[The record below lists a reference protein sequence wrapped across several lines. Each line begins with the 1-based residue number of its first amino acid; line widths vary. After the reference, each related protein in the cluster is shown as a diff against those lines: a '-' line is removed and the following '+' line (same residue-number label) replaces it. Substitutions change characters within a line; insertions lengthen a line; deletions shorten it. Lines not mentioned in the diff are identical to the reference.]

1 MTGSQRLKTNCDCG
15 YLLTLVVLVCIVTS
29 FMRYDPSKYETV
41 DARLKRLFVTNPK
54 ASIHTEIVWNDAD
67 FNKVC
72 FKASL
77 MEQGEV
83 IATGFAMDWKSK
95 DKGATTTNW
104 VETSETSAI
113 GRAIANSKYQDKN
126 AERPSRQEMEI
137 AATRNTVATPTPVQQ
152 VAAPAPAPAPAK
164 NIPSVKDRLLSV
176 VGENALAV
184 NKFLLGRGQIKNG
197 QTFLDVGDGYAKS
210 IVEYPAKFLALA
222 TATSE
227 NK

>member
-1 MTGSQRLKTNCDCG
+1 
-15 YLLTLVVLVCIVTS
+15 
-29 FMRYDPSKYETV
+29 MRYDPSKYETV
-41 DARLKRLFVTNPK
+41 DARLKRLFITNPK
-54 ASIHTEIVWNDAD
+54 VSIHTEIVWNDAD

-113 GRAIANSKYQDKN
+113 GRAIANSKYQDKS

-137 AATRNTVATPTPVQQ
+137 AANRDTVASPVAQ
-152 VAAPAPAPAPAK
+152 VSASAQPPYTAPAAKPAPAQVPTIK
-164 NIPSVKDRLLSV
+164 ERLLSV
-176 VGENALAV
+176 VGKNEVAV
-184 NKFLLGRGQIKNG
+184 NKFLLGRGQIKKG
-197 QTFLDVGDGYAKS
+197 QTFLEVGDGYAKS
-210 IVEYPAKFLALA
+210 IVEFPAKFLALA
-222 TATSE
+222 VAS
-227 NK
+227 NGK

>member
-1 MTGSQRLKTNCDCG
+1 
-15 YLLTLVVLVCIVTS
+15 
-29 FMRYDPSKYETV
+29 MRYDPSKYETV
-41 DARLKRLFVTNPK
+41 DARLKRLFITNSK
-54 ASIHTEIVWNDAD
+54 VSVHTEIVWNDDD

-77 MEQGEV
+77 MEDGKV

-137 AATRNTVATPTPVQQ
+137 AATRNTVAAPTPVKQVSAPTPTPTPT
-152 VAAPAPAPAPAK
+152 PAPTPVK

-176 VGENALAV
+176 VGDNALAV
-184 NKFLLGRGQIKNG
+184 NKFLLDRGKIKNG

-222 TATSE
+222 VATNAS
-227 NK
+227 K